1 MTEMTDTVEQV
12 VVGVDGSD
20 EALSAAIWAAA
31 VAKKFDASLE
41 LVSGLPGAN
50 HLLTDVGTA
59 IRAAA
64 LAEYREHAA
73 TVLKSTEEAARAA
86 APGLD
91 VMTLRTDEPADTLL
105 ISRSRTAQ
113 LVVLGAGAIT
123 PAAAVLVGSTTL
135 AVSSGAACPV
145 VVWRGD
151 QDVPT
156 EQPIILG
163 VDGER
168 TGAVAFKT
176 AFEFARH
183 FDVELRAVHAWPS
196 LRPPAWMANPY
207 LIDLDGLEAI
217 QWAELLN
224 VLEPWTAR
232 YPDVR
237 VTNFVEP
244 EGPATAL
251 LRHAEGAQLVVVGS
265 RDRSLLAATVL
276 GSTGLNLLHHC
287 PSPVAICHSPKSQ
300 QHDPEATKVLGSA
313 TKSD

>member
-1 MTEMTDTVEQV
+1 MTDMTECVWPV

-20 EALSAAIWAAA
+20 EAMSAAIWGAA
-31 VAKKFDASLE
+31 VAKKFNTSLE

-64 LAEYREHAA
+64 LAEYREHA
-73 TVLKSTEEAARAA
+73 TMVLKSTEEAVRAA
-86 APGLD
+86 VPGLD
-91 VMTLRTDEPADTLL
+91 VLTLRSDEPADSLL
-105 ISRSRTAQ
+105 ISRSSTAQ
-113 LVVLGAGAIT
+113 LVILGAGAIA

-135 AVSSGAACPV
+135 GVSARSACPV

-151 QDVPT
+151 RDVPT
-156 EQPIILG
+156 QQPIVLG

-168 TGAVAFKT
+168 TGAVAFRT
-176 AFEFARH
+176 AFEFARN
-183 FDVELRAVHAWPS
+183 FDVELKAVHAGPS
-196 LRPPAWMANPY
+196 FRPPGWLTNPY
-207 LIDLDGLEAI
+207 LIDWDGLEAL

-224 VLEPWTAR
+224 VLEPWTER
-232 YPDVR
+232 YPDVV

-251 LRHAEGAQLVVVGS
+251 LRHAEDAQLVVVGS
-265 RDRSLLAATVL
+265 RNRPLLAATVL

-287 PSPVAICHSPKSQ
+287 PTPVAICHSATQ
-300 QHDPEATKVLGSA
+300 Q
-313 TKSD
+313 SDGAARRE